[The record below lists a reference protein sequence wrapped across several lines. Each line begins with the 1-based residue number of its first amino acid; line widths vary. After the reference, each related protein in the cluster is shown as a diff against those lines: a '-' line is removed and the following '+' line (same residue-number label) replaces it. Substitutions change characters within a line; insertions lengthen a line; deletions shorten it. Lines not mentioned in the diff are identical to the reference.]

1 MFEAEIEKISIYRK
15 TRKIHNIVWPA
26 IRLAIAYALMTYVD
40 FGVFIVIGYI
50 LYALENS
57 TGIQFIN
64 SQEMDLQF
72 NVLHQRINELESK
85 INED

>member
-1 MFEAEIEKISIYRK
+1 M
-15 TRKIHNIVWPA
+15 
-26 IRLAIAYALMTYVD
+26 AIAYALMTYVD